1 MYLTSVHNVPSAQ
14 SPYGTIKVTTL
25 IGVIGRQETKPQI
38 HKILLPV
45 PV

>member
-1 MYLTSVHNVPSAQ
+1 MYLTSVDNVPSAQ